1 MRRRKRIGPRNHTDV
16 CGHAGRNLRRHPP
29 LHLRQIVLVGTS
41 PSLVRRRSSLARTP
55 RPRSWLQLS
64 EVRHMRHP
72 FRVMS
77 AIVFALAC
85 GTEHKA
91 PDQGSVLPTA
101 AQLEI
106 RPSEV
111 QLTTNDAQQF
121 TLSPTTVQ
129 VTWSVAEAN
138 GGSINQSGF
147 YTAPGY
153 SGVFHVVA
161 TSTTNSAANA
171 QAVVTVD
178 SGVRIAATSPV
189 NAYACEAVALTA
201 TATGSTD
208 TRGAW
213 SAPSSCGPA
222 STARLFTSGRGAGTC
237 VLTRQPHRE
246 RGKLAA
252 NP

>member
-1 MRRRKRIGPRNHTDV
+1 MR
-16 CGHAGRNLRRHPP
+16 
-29 LHLRQIVLVGTS
+29 Q
-41 PSLVRRRSSLARTP
+41 
-55 RPRSWLQLS
+55 
-64 EVRHMRHP
+64 P
-72 FRVMS
+72 FRVTS
-77 AIVFALAC
+77 AIAVALAC

-91 PDQGSVLPTA
+91 PDQGSVLPPA

-111 QLTTNDAQQF
+111 QLTTNDAHQF

-201 TATGSTD
+201 TVTGSTD
-208 TRGAW
+208 TGVVW
-213 SAPSSCGPA
+213 SAPPSCGTVT
-222 STARLFTSGRGAGTC
+222 TAGVFTSARGTGTC
-237 VLTRQPHRE
+237 IVSAQAHADASKIAAITVNVAPERVLSVAIVP
-246 RGKLAA
+246 GSANLAA
-252 NP
+252 GGAQTFAANVTTACGTFPAGS